1 MNKIIIV
8 LLSQIDM
15 HLIGKLKSSL
25 ERTFDCFVEI
35 RYKLGTLKYAYDA
48 SRKQYISPR
57 LLSRLKRM
65 KRGSGDKILGVV
77 NVDLY
82 SPEYDF
88 IYGEANVNSGVA
100 TLSTYRLISENPD
113 TYVADYIF
121 EERVIR
127 EATHEVGHLFG
138 MDHCKNPRCLM
149 RTCTCLSEVDEA
161 GNVFCIECEKKL
173 KNNLDLTTVASFQ

>member
-1 MNKIIIV
+1 MKRVIIV
-8 LLSQIDM
+8 LLSRIDM

-25 ERTFDCFVEI
+25 ERTFDCFVET
-35 RYKLGTLKYAYDA
+35 RYKLGTLEYAYDA
-48 SRKQYISPR
+48 NRKQYISPR
-57 LLSRLKRM
+57 LLSRLNRI
-65 KRGSGDKILGVV
+65 KRGSEDKILGVV

-88 IYGEANVNSGVA
+88 VYGEADVNSGVA

-113 TYVADYIF
+113 TYADDYKF
-121 EERVIR
+121 EGRVIR
-127 EATHEVGHLFG
+127 EATHEVGHLYG

-173 KNNLDLTTVASFQ
+173 KNNLDLTSVTSC